1 VAPPD
6 DTQPTVV
13 SVRPSGSTRDRTPT
27 LTATVRDDRAEL
39 SQGNLSFSLDG
50 QERNTFSYDATSDS
64 FTYNSGQLSIG
75 KHVARI
81 TATDAAGNTAVAP
94 WTLKVVRR

>member
-1 VAPPD
+1 M
-6 DTQPTVV
+6 
-13 SVRPSGSTRDRTPT
+13 
-27 LTATVRDDRAEL
+27 VRDDRAEL
-39 SQGNLSFSLDG
+39 SQCNISFSLDG
-50 QERNTFSYDATSDS
+50 QARNTFSYDATTDR

-81 TATDAAGNTAVAP
+81 TATDAAGNTAVAT